1 MRYSPAMLDFARQRP
16 WSEERSCLCSVVEFL
31 QGMIGQPPFGDWP
44 EPLRS
49 KVRCSCAG

>member
-1 MRYSPAMLDFARQRP
+1 MRHSPGLLFYFHTAAS
-16 WSEERSCLCSVVEFL
+16 WSEERSYLCSVVEFL

-49 KVRCSCAG
+49 KVRR